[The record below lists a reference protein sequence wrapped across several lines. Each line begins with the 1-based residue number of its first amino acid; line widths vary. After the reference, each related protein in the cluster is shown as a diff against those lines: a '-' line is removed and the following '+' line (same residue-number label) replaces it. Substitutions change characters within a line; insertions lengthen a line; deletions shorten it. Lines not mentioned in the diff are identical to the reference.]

1 MGFCNAQRGG
11 ATTIRRETTQ
21 VVPNILWAFAK
32 LKATN
37 GAIELR
43 PDSLVE
49 NGNTQPVASTVW
61 ACAKLWFCNYWHRL
75 NLLVENGT
83 TQVVCTTP
91 IYSKPALVIIRPFWS

>member
-49 NGNTQPVASTVW
+49 NGNLS
-61 ACAKLWFCNYWHRL
+61 
-75 NLLVENGT
+75 LLQAQFG
-83 TQVVCTTP
+83 
-91 IYSKPALVIIRPFWS
+91 LVQSCGSAIIGID